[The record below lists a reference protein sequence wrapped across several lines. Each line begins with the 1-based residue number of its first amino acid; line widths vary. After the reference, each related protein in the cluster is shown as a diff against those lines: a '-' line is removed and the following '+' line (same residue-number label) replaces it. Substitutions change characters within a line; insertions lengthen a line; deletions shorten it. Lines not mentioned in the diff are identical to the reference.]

1 MIYVLLGA
9 VVLTLLM
16 QNWVDALVI
25 SAVVL
30 VNAIIGYLQEGKAA
44 DALEGI
50 RNMLSLHANA
60 KRDGTWLE
68 ISAEDLVPGDLVRLA
83 TGDKVPADIRLIE
96 TSSLRI
102 EEAPLTGESEP
113 TDKDI
118 EAVAEDC
125 GLGNRSSMAFSG
137 TIVTGGSGQGFVTGT
152 AKNRE
157 IGKISTMLDEVES
170 IEMPLT
176 RQMASFS
183 KQLSIVILIL
193 TVIIMAIGLVYDYT
207 LDELLLAGIGF
218 AVSAI
223 PEGLPAVL
231 TITLALGVQKMAG
244 RNAITRRMNSVETL
258 GSVTTI
264 CLDKTGTLTKN
275 EMTVKTVVTAN
286 RTYEVTGTGY
296 APEGEILLDGEPAN
310 RKRHPNLA
318 ALTRIAALVN
328 DSTVSR
334 NGDSWV
340 LSGEPTDGTL
350 RTFAMKGGVFRKSV
364 KDCDAPVRLRIQVH
378 GKPGRTRWSALH
390 LPQGCP
396 RPPAGTQPTRVR
408 CRINSRFDLY
418 VWNREYSQ

>member
-30 VNAIIGYLQEGKAA
+30 VNAIIGYLQEGKAT

-83 TGDKVPADIRLIE
+83 AGDKVPADIRLIE

-113 TDKDI
+113 TDRDI

-152 AKNRE
+152 AKNTE

-176 RQMASFS
+176 RQMAKFS

-193 TVIIMAIGLVYDYT
+193 TVIMMAIGLVYDYT

-223 PEGLPAVL
+223 PEGGLC
-231 TITLALGVQKMAG
+231 QE
-244 RNAITRRMNSVETL
+244 S
-258 GSVTTI
+258 
-264 CLDKTGTLTKN
+264 
-275 EMTVKTVVTAN
+275 
-286 RTYEVTGTGY
+286 
-296 APEGEILLDGEPAN
+296 
-310 RKRHPNLA
+310 
-318 ALTRIAALVN
+318 
-328 DSTVSR
+328 
-334 NGDSWV
+334 
-340 LSGEPTDGTL
+340 
-350 RTFAMKGGVFRKSV
+350 
-364 KDCDAPVRLRIQVH
+364 
-378 GKPGRTRWSALH
+378 
-390 LPQGCP
+390 
-396 RPPAGTQPTRVR
+396 
-408 CRINSRFDLY
+408 
-418 VWNREYSQ
+418 